1 MEVPLRAVT
10 RDEYVVIPF
19 HTHIERAERQSV

>member
-10 RDEYVVIPF
+10 RDGHVVIPF
-19 HTHIERAERQSV
+19 HAHIERAERRSV